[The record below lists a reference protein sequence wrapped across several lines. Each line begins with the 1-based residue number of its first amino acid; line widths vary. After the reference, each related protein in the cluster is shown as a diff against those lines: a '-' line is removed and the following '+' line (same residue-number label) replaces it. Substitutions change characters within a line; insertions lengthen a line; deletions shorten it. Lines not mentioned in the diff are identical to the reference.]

1 MSIEHK
7 RTTVQLHLKQEN
19 RCFFRGEEIK
29 MGASVGPYW
38 PGMEEDL
45 TEAQLESCPG
55 FSGGSKTWGNW
66 MADRMYQ
73 PSVLEAIRK
82 LKAEAILTS
91 TTNGVE
97 DVDVDWVTPQELRE
111 AAQKLGEAVKAD
123 LPETEIILESYQRAS
138 NWVYSIDRVYSVED
152 NWVYS
157 VKEELLIVLEDI
169 EAIAHWAEEMG
180 AAKMTLEVNW

>member
-1 MSIEHK
+1 
-7 RTTVQLHLKQEN
+7 
-19 RCFFRGEEIK
+19 

-45 TEAQLESCPG
+45 TEAQLASCPG
-55 FSGGSKTWGNW
+55 FSSTSKTWGNW
-66 MADRMYQ
+66 MADRNYQ

-82 LKAEAILTS
+82 LKAEAILTF

-123 LPETEIILESYQRAS
+123 LPETDIILESYKGAYS
-138 NWVYSIDRVYSVED
+138 LSYSIMED
-152 NWVYS
+152 FLS
-157 VKEELLIVLEDI
+157 DLEDI
-169 EAIAHWAEEMG
+169 EAITRWAEEMG